1 MRHPPNLK
9 VVGSNLSPKF
19 TDDLNR
25 NNNYISVRSF
35 ILTGAPYP
43 SIEEAVKDIL
53 SPKDGTGI
61 FIDLISVYV
70 SHFFSC
76 GTCNRNCRNAGSLGE
91 SDDRIYV
98 GYKIVLRKHTDW
110 CNA

>member
-35 ILTGAPYP
+35 ILTGAPPSQYP
-43 SIEEAVKDIL
+43 PRRMRSKNRLRQVFFLFADASATAASAV
-53 SPKDGTGI
+53 SRRNV
-61 FIDLISVYV
+61 SV
-70 SHFFSC
+70 SC
-76 GTCNRNCRNAGSLGE
+76 R
-91 SDDRIYV
+91 
-98 GYKIVLRKHTDW
+98 
-110 CNA
+110 

>member
-25 NNNYISVRSF
+25 NDNYISVRSF

-61 FIDLISVYV
+61 FSASGRLACPYIFPRPRALGRSLSARFPAYV
-70 SHFFSC
+70 F
-76 GTCNRNCRNAGSLGE
+76 
-91 SDDRIYV
+91 
-98 GYKIVLRKHTDW
+98 
-110 CNA
+110 